1 MNIFKEERRLNI
13 LGDFLVN
20 LNSDI
25 KRCEEVLKLNNY
37 LEIVIAI
44 EELTDK
50 YKDNIDGLESSND
63 RVWNF
68 STKDLEFLMD
78 KLLSKRNE
86 ILKTY
91 INSNVN
97 IEKLIENLKV
107 SIKNDNSLSEI
118 IKLEAK
124 GIIDDIEEIYSGN
137 LDKDLTWQ
145 KIKKYAKWTLKQD
158 ANIGTSILNLI
169 NTIINNKKDS

>member
-1 MNIFKEERRLNI
+1 M
-13 LGDFLVN
+13 GDFLVN

-50 YKDNIDGLESSND
+50 YKDDIDGLESSND

-107 SIKNDNSLSEI
+107 SIKNDTSLSEI

-158 ANIGTSILNLI
+158 VNIGTSMLNLI
-169 NTIINNKKDS
+169 NTIINNK

>member
-1 MNIFKEERRLNI
+1 MD
-13 LGDFLVN
+13 DFLVN

-50 YKDNIDGLESSND
+50 YKDDIDGLESSND

-68 STKDLEFLMD
+68 SKKDLEFLMD

-97 IEKLIENLKV
+97 IEKLIGNLKV
-107 SIKNDNSLSEI
+107 RIKNDNSLSEI
-118 IKLEAK
+118 TKLEV
-124 GIIDDIEEIYSGN
+124 IENIDCIEEIYNGN

-158 ANIGTSILNLI
+158 VNIGTSILNLI

>member
-1 MNIFKEERRLNI
+1 M
-13 LGDFLVN
+13 GDFLVN
-20 LNSDI
+20 LNLDI

-50 YKDNIDGLESSND
+50 YKDDIDGLESSND

-68 STKDLEFLMD
+68 SKKDLEFLMD
-78 KLLSKRNE
+78 KLLSKKNE

-91 INSNVN
+91 INSNVK

-107 SIKNDNSLSEI
+107 SIHNDNSLSEI
-118 IKLEAK
+118 IKLEVIEK
-124 GIIDDIEEIYSGN
+124 IDCIEEIYNEN
-137 LDKDLTWQ
+137 LDKGSTWE

-158 ANIGTSILNLI
+158 VNIGTSMLNLI
-169 NTIINNKKDS
+169 NAIINNKKDS

>member
-1 MNIFKEERRLNI
+1 M
-13 LGDFLVN
+13 GDFLVN

>member
-1 MNIFKEERRLNI
+1 M
-13 LGDFLVN
+13 GDFLVN

-50 YKDNIDGLESSND
+50 YKDDIDGLESSND

-68 STKDLEFLMD
+68 SKKDLEFLMD
-78 KLLSKRNE
+78 KLLSKKNE

-91 INSNVN
+91 INSNVK

-107 SIKNDNSLSEI
+107 SIHNDNSLSEI
-118 IKLEAK
+118 IKLEVIEK
-124 GIIDDIEEIYSGN
+124 IDCIEEIYSEN
-137 LDKDLTWQ
+137 LDKDLTWE

-158 ANIGTSILNLI
+158 VNIGTSMLNLI
-169 NTIINNKKDS
+169 NAIINNRKDS